1 MGHEDGNRA
10 WECVVGLREI
20 VMLSDDTEF
29 QVQVRFK
36 VVVRSEIPDVSLV
49 IK

>member
-10 WECVVGLREI
+10 RECVVGLREI
-20 VMLSDDTEF
+20 VMLSDDMEF

-36 VVVRSEIPDVSLV
+36 VVVESGLPGVSLV